1 MKIANK
7 KSFRISLYS
16 SCPIYGKLVFSKDC
30 KATLKY
36 FDEFGEITVDLDNYN
51 RLIVEA
57 IVGQAE
63 IICLLRCGI
72 LISY

>member
-16 SCPIYGKLVFSKDC
+16 TCPIYGKLLFDNRLDAS
-30 KATLKY
+30 LKY
-36 FDEFGEITVDLDNYN
+36 FDEFGEITVDMDNYN

-57 IVGQAE
+57 IINQAE

>member
-7 KSFRISLYS
+7 KSFKISLYS
-16 SCPIYGKLVFSKDC
+16 TCPIYGKLVFSEDC

-57 IVGQAE
+57 IINQAE

-72 LISY
+72 LINY